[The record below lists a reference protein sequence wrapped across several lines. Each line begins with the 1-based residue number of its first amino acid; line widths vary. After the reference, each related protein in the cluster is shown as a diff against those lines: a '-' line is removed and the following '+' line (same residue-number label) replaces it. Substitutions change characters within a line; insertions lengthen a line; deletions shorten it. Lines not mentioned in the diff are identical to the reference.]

1 MVKRIAYGC
10 CTGFF
15 IWMLYAPWGLAEP
28 LTGTERTPVFDGLIE
43 PYKVVE
49 VGTEVPGVI
58 DSVNVERG
66 DRVKFGQV
74 VATLRSGVEKANLE
88 LSKARSEMESNIKSK
103 QAALEFAKRNSERV
117 KDLYDVKALALQKW
131 DEVETQRV
139 VAENE
144 LAEAIE
150 QKRINELEYRQ
161 ASEVLKRK
169 TIQSPIDGVV
179 MERYHSRGEYVED
192 KPIVKLAQID
202 PLNVEVV
209 ITVSE
214 IGSVKVGMK
223 GTVKPEAPVNGE
235 YEATVT
241 IVDKV
246 VDAASGT
253 FGGRLEMPNPKHLIA
268 PGLKCKVIFQNP

>member
-1 MVKRIAYGC
+1 MVKRIAC
-10 CTGFF
+10 SFCTGFF
-15 IWMLYAPWGLAEP
+15 IWMLYAPSALSETLSSTEP
-28 LTGTERTPVFDGLIE
+28 AVVFDGIIE

-58 DSVNVERG
+58 ESLKVERG
-66 DRVKFGQV
+66 DMVKSGQV
-74 VATLRSGVEKANLE
+74 MAILRSGVEKVNFE
-88 LSKARSEMESNIKSK
+88 LSKARSEMNSNIKAK
-103 QAALEFAKRNSERV
+103 QASLEFAIRSRDRF
-117 KDLYDVKALALQKW
+117 KDLYDVQALPLQKW

-150 QKRINELEYRQ
+150 QKQIYELEYRQ
-161 ASEVLKRK
+161 AAEVLKRK

-179 MERYHSRGEYVED
+179 MERYHYKGEYVED
-192 KPIVKLAQID
+192 KPILKVAQID
-202 PLNVEVV
+202 PLNVEVLM
-209 ITVSE
+209 TVLE

-223 GTVKPEAPVNGE
+223 AMVKPEAPVNGE

-246 VDAASGT
+246 VDAATGT
-253 FGGRLEMPNPKHLIA
+253 FGVRMEIPNPNNLIL
-268 PGLKCKVIFQNP
+268 PGLKCKVVFQNP